1 MSTTV
6 VVLKKVHP
14 KRAKEKENSSKDY
27 TKMDLAAQRKKSV
40 QMVVVVV
47 PTFERFVTARR
58 RVDYNFNWIVC
69 LSVALWRWEG
79 KENKTQPHRRQLK
92 TDHKTHP
99 SLSLTM
105 LKRNKTPPTEEAEFC
120 YDLPVLSL
128 CVWLPINL
136 RGQQR
141 NRTHHTTRGCTTQGC
156 RCPDH
161 HPPISTD
168 HPGQL

>member
-1 MSTTV
+1 M
-6 VVLKKVHP
+6 
-14 KRAKEKENSSKDY
+14 
-27 TKMDLAAQRKKSV
+27 
-40 QMVVVVV
+40 VVVV

-69 LSVALWRWEG
+69 LSVALWRWEE

-99 SLSLTM
+99 SLSLMM
-105 LKRNKTPPTEEAEFC
+105 LKRNKTPPTEGTEFC

-141 NRTHHTTRGCTTQGC
+141 NRTHHTTRGCTTTGVSLPRPPPSNINRPSWAIVECVRIKKTEPLFC
-156 RCPDH
+156 RCLNRGPF
-161 HPPISTD
+161 
-168 HPGQL
+168 G